1 VHEHIL
7 RTIVWLDT
15 AEAFL
20 SIEKFHSS
28 DRHQEFLS
36 RFLLNAHAL
45 IASAVTS
52 QVLDFT

>member
-7 RTIVWLDT
+7 RAIVRLNE

-20 SIEKFHSS
+20 GIEKLHSS

-36 RFLLNAHAL
+36 RFLLNARTL
-45 IASAVTS
+45 IARAVTS